1 MAKQTYNAD
10 EHYYTV
16 RKRGNLITVSTHDK
30 IVKTD
35 NAVKFVMMVDEIL
48 EALKKSYNKDFALMV
63 FVKEKELS
71 AVYEWAVNTPNEQLK
86 QARLKWLNDCQY
98 EFLPWRQRIID
109 AVCRNIKKKCPELFK

>member
-1 MAKQTYNAD
+1 MAGKYYTGEQK
-10 EHYYTV
+10 YYTV
-16 RKRGNLITVSTHDK
+16 KRKGDVIIVSTHDSK
-30 IVKTD
+30 KGNET
-35 NAVKFVMMVDEIL
+35 KFTMTIEEIS

-109 AVCRNIKKKCPELFK
+109 AVCRNIKNKCPELFK